1 MKKVTA
7 FYLTECPYCKQA
19 KQVLADLIQE
29 NPEYGKVEV
38 DWIEESEHMDVA
50 DQYDYYATPSMFI
63 GKEKLYEAH
72 LFEKYDECRDHVKHV
87 LDKAMEEN

>member
-7 FYLTECPYCKQA
+7 FFVDGCPYCAQGRKA
-19 KQVLADLIQE
+19 LADLIAE
-29 NPEYGKVEV
+29 NPEYGRVEV
-38 DWIEESEHMDVA
+38 EWIDENLHKEIS

-72 LFEKYDECRDHVKHV
+72 LFESYEECRGHIRDV
-87 LDKAMEEN
+87 LERALAE